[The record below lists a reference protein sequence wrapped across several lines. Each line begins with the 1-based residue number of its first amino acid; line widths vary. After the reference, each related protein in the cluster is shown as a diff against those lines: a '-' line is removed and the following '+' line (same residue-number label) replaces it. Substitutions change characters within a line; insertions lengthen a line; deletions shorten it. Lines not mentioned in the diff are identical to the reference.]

1 MTLAKSQVSG
11 IAEITLQGTIT
22 SVNGSQTSTNQNKEM
37 QRVEEVKVEESK
49 SVAINIPPIV

>member
-1 MTLAKSQVSG
+1 MTHAQPQVSG

>member
-1 MTLAKSQVSG
+1 MTHAQPQVSG

-37 QRVEEVKVEESK
+37 PRVEELKV
-49 SVAINIPPIV
+49 